1 MPCSNRQGIL
11 INITYNIVGANIFAP
26 FTLILMKKKKT
37 WTIVIAIATLSII
50 IIAMGIYVGHLIV
63 GHHFTNDKTAYVY
76 IDIDDNIDSIRTK
89 TIEAG
94 NLKEILGFDII
105 ADHYDLGRN
114 IHTGRYEVNNSM
126 RMLDYVR
133 NLRSGNQKP
142 LMMVVPSVRT
152 IEDLCGRVT
161 RNLMLDSA
169 DLASAFCDTSYC
181 HSLGYKKETLPS
193 LFIPNT
199 YEVYWDMS
207 VDEFA
212 QRMLKENKKFWDEER
227 IRKADELGMSKEEVA
242 TLASIVDSETA
253 NNGEKSR
260 VAGLYIN
267 RLKKSILL
275 QSDPTVIF
283 AAQDFTIRR
292 VLNKH
297 LEIDSPYNTYKY
309 PGLPPGPIRIPSI
322 AGIDAVLNYENHN
335 YIYMCA
341 KEDFSGTHNFAVT
354 YGEHL
359 RNARRYINAL
369 NERGIKK

>member
-26 FTLILMKKKKT
+26 FTLMLMKKKKL
-37 WTIVIAIATLSII
+37 WTIVITIASLSII

-63 GHHFTNDKTAYVY
+63 GHHFTNVDTAYVY
-76 IDIDDNIDSIRTK
+76 IDKDDNLDSIRTK
-89 TIEAG
+89 TIETG
-94 NLKEILGFDII
+94 NLEETLGFDII
-105 ADHYDLGRN
+105 ADYYDLDKN

-169 DLASAFCDTSYC
+169 DLASAFCDTSFC

-212 QRMLKENKKFWDEER
+212 QRMLKENKKFWNEER
-227 IRKADELGMSKEEVA
+227 TQKADELGMSKEEVA

-253 NNGEKSR
+253 NNGEKAR